1 MSQSDPTLDALK
13 KDPQA
18 AKLLSDP
25 AGLKALL
32 SAPETQ
38 QLMSLLNQ
46 SAGSGLQSAAQ
57 AAAKGK
63 PQELMSMLQGLLNT
77 QEGAQLV
84 QRIEQQAR
92 QSGLE

>member
-1 MSQSDPTLDALK
+1 MQREQDFQTAAASQLVKNRDAIRQLA
-13 KDPQA
+13 QSGE
-18 AKLLSDP
+18 AKQLVSMLQQNGSV
-25 AGLKALL
+25 
-32 SAPETQ
+32 ET
-38 QLMSLLNQ
+38 
-46 SAGSGLQSAAQ
+46 AAQ

-63 PQELMSMLQGLLNT
+63 PQELMSMLPGLLNT

>member
-1 MSQSDPTLDALK
+1 MQREQDFQTAAASQLVKNRDAIRQLA
-13 KDPQA
+13 QSGE
-18 AKLLSDP
+18 AKQLVSML
-25 AGLKALL
+25 
-32 SAPETQ
+32 Q
-38 QLMSLLNQ
+38 QS
-46 SAGSGLQSAAQ
+46 GSVENAAQ

>member
-1 MSQSDPTLDALK
+1 MQREQDFQTAAASQLVKNRDAIRQLAHSGESK
-13 KDPQA
+13 Q
-18 AKLLSDP
+18 LVSMLQQNGSV
-25 AGLKALL
+25 
-32 SAPETQ
+32 ET
-38 QLMSLLNQ
+38 
-46 SAGSGLQSAAQ
+46 AAQ

-77 QEGAQLV
+77 QEGAKLV

>member
-1 MSQSDPTLDALK
+1 MKNRDAIRQLAQSGE
-13 KDPQA
+13 
-18 AKLLSDP
+18 AKQLVSMLQQNGSV
-25 AGLKALL
+25 
-32 SAPETQ
+32 ET
-38 QLMSLLNQ
+38 
-46 SAGSGLQSAAQ
+46 AAQ

>member
-1 MSQSDPTLDALK
+1 MQREQDFQTAAASQLVKNRDAIR
-13 KDPQA
+13 
-18 AKLLSDP
+18 
-25 AGLKALL
+25 
-32 SAPETQ
+32 
-38 QLMSLLNQ
+38 QLAQSGEARRLVSLLQQN
-46 SAGSGLQSAAQ
+46 GSVESAAQ

>member
-1 MSQSDPTLDALK
+1 MQRDQDFQTAAASHMVKNRDAIRQLAQSGEARRLV
-13 KDPQA
+13 
-18 AKLLSDP
+18 
-25 AGLKALL
+25 
-32 SAPETQ
+32 
-38 QLMSLLNQ
+38 SLLQQN
-46 SAGSGLQSAAQ
+46 GSVESAAQ
-57 AAAKGK
+57 AAAKGR

>member
-1 MSQSDPTLDALK
+1 MQREQDFQTAAASQLVKNHSGE
-13 KDPQA
+13 
-18 AKLLSDP
+18 AKPPVSML
-25 AGLKALL
+25 
-32 SAPETQ
+32 Q
-38 QLMSLLNQ
+38 QN
-46 SAGSGLQSAAQ
+46 GSVENAAQ

-77 QEGAQLV
+77 QEGAKLV

>member
-1 MSQSDPTLDALK
+1 MQREQDFQTAAASQLVKNWDAIRQLA
-13 KDPQA
+13 QSGE
-18 AKLLSDP
+18 AKQLVSMLQQNGSV
-25 AGLKALL
+25 
-32 SAPETQ
+32 ET
-38 QLMSLLNQ
+38 
-46 SAGSGLQSAAQ
+46 AAQ

>member
-1 MSQSDPTLDALK
+1 MLQQNGSV
-13 KDPQA
+13 
-18 AKLLSDP
+18 
-25 AGLKALL
+25 
-32 SAPETQ
+32 ET
-38 QLMSLLNQ
+38 
-46 SAGSGLQSAAQ
+46 AAQ

>member
-1 MSQSDPTLDALK
+1 MQREQDFQTAAASQLVKNRDAIRQLA
-13 KDPQA
+13 QSGE
-18 AKLLSDP
+18 AKQLVSML
-25 AGLKALL
+25 
-32 SAPETQ
+32 Q
-38 QLMSLLNQ
+38 QN
-46 SAGSGLQSAAQ
+46 GSVENAAQ
-57 AAAKGK
+57 ASAKVK

>member
-1 MSQSDPTLDALK
+1 MQREQDFQTAAASQLVKNRDAIRQLAQSGEAK
-13 KDPQA
+13 QLVSMPQQNG
-18 AKLLSDP
+18 SV
-25 AGLKALL
+25 
-32 SAPETQ
+32 ET
-38 QLMSLLNQ
+38 
-46 SAGSGLQSAAQ
+46 AAQ

>member
-1 MSQSDPTLDALK
+1 MPKSVE
-13 KDPQA
+13 
-18 AKLLSDP
+18 AKQLVTML
-25 AGLKALL
+25 
-32 SAPETQ
+32 Q
-38 QLMSLLNQ
+38 QN
-46 SAGSGLQSAAQ
+46 GSVENAAQ